1 MAWIHKPQRDAKRLV
16 SLPALVSAVLVFAFS
31 FLLATGVAT
40 AAPQS
45 GQRFT
50 GLFQVGSAD
59 QAAQRYDVVIL
70 NEWNSSQ
77 ITQLKAANPAVK
89 VLLYKN
95 TYFLR
100 SDDNSSTVG
109 GFKTGEN
116 INSTHP
122 DWFLKDA
129 SGNRIVF
136 QYYAGIDFYA
146 MDWGNQAWRD
156 YWVTQAVGR
165 VKALGFDGLFLDD
178 LYTKPWGE
186 IDRPL
191 LNYTSEAQLQAA
203 VRGFL
208 ANTYT
213 KTKAA
218 DSNLLV
224 IGNLVDHLWFP
235 GLFADWLKVS
245 DGLMDEQFVH
255 AGESTTTGYK
265 SIEDW
270 WKLQLD
276 EVTVAEQMGKR
287 ALFISHGAATDYE
300 TMLFGYGSYMLAAG
314 GNGRYYH
321 ELGGSLNTA
330 TWFDLW
336 ARDLGAAQ
344 GSYTVGSDGLYSRNF
359 AGGKVI
365 VNPSKSS
372 TRTVSVSGYV
382 NEGGT
387 AVNSVTLA
395 PHRAVF
401 LFKAATTTTTVP
413 PTTTTTAAPTTTTTA
428 APTTTTTKIPPTTT
442 TTAPTTTT
450 TNIPPTTTT
459 TTVPTVTTTPPTPTM
474 TTTVAPKTAVTP
486 QALPVIQF
494 VSPEDGALIKG
505 RVTVQVKATSTVG
518 ILKVEL
524 LVDGKAVGSDKSSPY
539 GFIWNA
545 DKVSEG
551 DHTLLAVAY
560 DRVGNVA
567 GTAITVKSITS
578 NTAKVR
584 AAIAASSYRFSGTSA
599 FLNST
604 GVLYV
609 E

>member
-1 MAWIHKPQRDAKRLV
+1 MAWIHKPQWDAQRLI
-16 SLPALVSAVLVFAFS
+16 SPPALLSAVLVLVFS

-50 GLFQVGSAD
+50 GLFQVGSAN
-59 QAAQRYDVVIL
+59 QAAQRYDVVVL

-77 ITQLKAANPAVK
+77 ISQLKAANPAVK

-116 INSTHP
+116 INSNHP

-136 QYYAGIDFYA
+136 QYYSGIDFYA

-156 YWVTQAVGR
+156 YWVAQALGR
-165 VKALGFDGLFLDD
+165 VQALGFDGLFLDD
-178 LYTKPWGE
+178 LYTHPWGE

-191 LNYTSEAQLQAA
+191 LNYTSESQLQAA

-208 ANTYT
+208 ANTFT

-218 DSNLLV
+218 DSKLLV

-255 AGESTTTGYK
+255 VGESTTTGYK

-287 ALFISHGAATDYE
+287 ALFISHGATTDYE

-321 ELGGSLNTA
+321 ELGGSLSTA

-365 VNPSKSS
+365 VNPSKST

-401 LFKAATTTTTVP
+401 LFKTATTTTTVP
-413 PTTTTTAAPTTTTTA
+413 PTTTTTLPPATTTTVAPTTTTK

-442 TTAPTTTT
+442 TVTTVSTT
-450 TNIPPTTTT
+450 PPTPTTT
-459 TTVPTVTTTPPTPTM
+459 TTVP
-474 TTTVAPKTAVTP
+474 PKTPVPP

-494 VSPEDGALIKG
+494 VSPEDGALVKG
-505 RVTVQVKATSTVG
+505 RVTVQVKAASTVG

-524 LVDGKAVGSDKSSPY
+524 LVDGKAVGSDKLSPY
-539 GFIWNA
+539 WFIWNA
-545 DKVSEG
+545 DKASEG
-551 DHTLLAVAY
+551 NHTLLAVAY
-560 DRVGNVA
+560 DGVGNVA

-578 NTAKVR
+578 STAKVR